1 MRTLLP
7 PVACVVSFVD
17 AINHGNVEHL
27 GSLMSS
33 DHRLQVLDEVPIDGR
48 GANLDAW
55 HGYASAFPDYV
66 VYPQEIIA
74 SGTEVLVCG
83 HTTGSHLGLR
93 DEDESQLAVIWRAE
107 VTSGLLTLW
116 QIIEDTPAR
125 RQASGSPLDP
135 GP

>member
-1 MRTLLP
+1 MRTPLP

-17 AINHGNVEHL
+17 AVNHGNVEHL

-33 DHRLQVLDEVPIDGR
+33 DHRLQVLDEVPVDGR

-55 HGYASAFPDYV
+55 HGYAAAFPDYV

-74 SGTEVLVCG
+74 RGTEVLVCG
-83 HTTGSHLGLR
+83 HTTGSDLGLR
-93 DEDESQLAVIWRAE
+93 DEDESRLAVIWRAE

-125 RQASGSPLDP
+125 RQELGLAPRSGP
-135 GP
+135 